1 MKWSKS
7 EIQQA
12 RKLPLAP
19 LLRQR
24 GISLRELS
32 GDNYRVELYDDLF
45 VKYNYWIWKSRS
57 LHGNTIDYFIHIENL
72 SFSETMQ
79 LLFPK

>member
-19 LLRQR
+19 ILSQR
-24 GISLRELS
+24 GIRLRKLP
-32 GDNYRVELYDDLF
+32 GDNYKVEPYDDLF
-45 VKYNYWIWKSRS
+45 IKFNYWIWKSKS
-57 LHGNTIDYFIHIENL
+57 INGNTIDYFIHVENL